1 MKISYAVTVCN
12 EVTEIQTLIPFL
24 LKNKRMQDE
33 IVILYDSKNG
43 SVAVDEFLRAKSI
56 NGEFNW
62 HSKEFSGHFADWKNY
77 LTEMCSGDWIFQIDA
92 DEIPNEVLINNLPAI
107 LESNDVDVILVPR
120 INTVD
125 GLTDA
130 HIEKWGWNVDER
142 GWVNWPDYQYRLYRK
157 SADILWKNKVHEVL
171 DGFKNLSHLPMD
183 EDLSLYHPKEIKRQE
198 KQNAFYETL

>member
-130 HIEKWGWNVDER
+130 HIEKWGWNVNER